1 MQARDRPHATTRDN
15 TIGPV
20 KRKLS
25 TMMFI
30 EYFIWGAW
38 FVPLWQYLDK
48 LGFSATQIAWSYSCT
63 GIAAIVSPVLVGVIA
78 DRYFSAQKV
87 LAFLHAAGAMVL
99 LAITQQT
106 EFSSFIPLLLLY
118 ALIYMPTLAITN
130 SIAFINLEDTERDFP
145 RVRVLGTIGWIFS
158 GIVVGFVPTM
168 LGFDDISTTNIPFV
182 VTAVASILLAV
193 YSLVLPETPPQ
204 RSVGTIDLKELL
216 GLNALGMLKDK
227 TFAVFSLCS
236 FLFCIPLAF
245 YYQFANGYL
254 TQVGLQNATGWM
266 SLGQVSEIFFMVSL
280 AFFLKRYGIKTVL
293 LLGLVTA
300 AFRYGFFM
308 IGGTENLWVYALLF
322 GGILLHGASYDFYF
336 VTAFIYT
343 DRKAPAHMR
352 SAAQGLLTLIC
363 MGLGSVIGNQVGG
376 QVLEKFVLAEP
387 VGAETFDWFAVWGV
401 GAGIIIAVMLL
412 FVLAF
417 RESETLE
424 QEARA

>member
-1 MQARDRPHATTRDN
+1 M
-15 TIGPV
+15 

-25 TMMFI
+25 IMMFI

-78 DRYFSAQKV
+78 DRYFSAEKV

-130 SIAFINLEDTERDFP
+130 SIAFINLKDTERDFP

-193 YSLVLPETPPQ
+193 YALVLPETPPQ
-204 RSVGTIDLKELL
+204 RSGGAIDLKELL

-227 TFAVFSLCS
+227 TFAMFSLCS

-266 SLGQVSEIFFMVSL
+266 SLGQVAEIVFMVSL
-280 AFFLKRYGIKTVL
+280 AFFLKRFGIKKVL

-352 SAAQGLLTLIC
+352 SAAQGLLTLVC

-376 QVLEKFVLAEP
+376 QVLEHFALDDV
-387 VGAETFDWFAVWGV
+387 VGTETFDWFAVWGV

-417 RESETLE
+417 RGSEALE

>member
-1 MQARDRPHATTRDN
+1 MCSRSILIMPARDRPHATTGDN
-15 TIGPV
+15 TIGSV

-38 FVPLWQYLDK
+38 YVPLWQYLDK
-48 LGFSATQIAWSYSCT
+48 LGYSATQIAWSYSCT

-158 GIVVGFVPTM
+158 GVVVGFIPTM

-193 YSLVLPETPPQ
+193 YSLVLP
-204 RSVGTIDLKELL
+204 
-216 GLNALGMLKDK
+216 
-227 TFAVFSLCS
+227 
-236 FLFCIPLAF
+236 
-245 YYQFANGYL
+245 
-254 TQVGLQNATGWM
+254 
-266 SLGQVSEIFFMVSL
+266 
-280 AFFLKRYGIKTVL
+280 
-293 LLGLVTA
+293 
-300 AFRYGFFM
+300 
-308 IGGTENLWVYALLF
+308 
-322 GGILLHGASYDFYF
+322 
-336 VTAFIYT
+336 
-343 DRKAPAHMR
+343 
-352 SAAQGLLTLIC
+352 
-363 MGLGSVIGNQVGG
+363 
-376 QVLEKFVLAEP
+376 
-387 VGAETFDWFAVWGV
+387 
-401 GAGIIIAVMLL
+401 
-412 FVLAF
+412 
-417 RESETLE
+417 
-424 QEARA
+424 

>member
-1 MQARDRPHATTRDN
+1 
-15 TIGPV
+15 
-20 KRKLS
+20 
-25 TMMFI
+25 MMFI
-30 EYFIWGAW
+30 EWFIWGAW

-87 LAFLHAAGAMVL
+87 LAFLHAVGAVVL

-106 EFSSFIPLLLLY
+106 EFGSFIPLLLLY
-118 ALIYMPTLAITN
+118 ALVYMPTVAVTN

-158 GIVVGFVPTM
+158 GIVVGFLPTM

-193 YSLVLPETPPQ
+193 YALFLPETPPQ
-204 RSVGTIDLKELL
+204 GRGSKMDVKELL

-227 TFAVFSLCS
+227 TFAVFALCS

-254 TQVGLQNATGWM
+254 TQVGMQNATGWM

-280 AFFLKRYGIKTVL
+280 PFFLRRYGIKKVL
-293 LLGLVTA
+293 LLGLITA
-300 AFRYGFFM
+300 AIRYGFFM
-308 IGGTENLWVYALLF
+308 FGGIEYLLTYALLF

-336 VTAFIYT
+336 VTAYIYT

-363 MGLGSVIGNQVGG
+363 MGMGSLIGNQVGG
-376 QVLEKFVLAEP
+376 QVLESYALAEP
-387 VGAETFDWFAVWGV
+387 AGAETFNWFAVWGV

-412 FVLAF
+412 FLSAF
-417 RESETLE
+417 RESESLDQKVQT
-424 QEARA
+424 